1 MPPRT
6 SSIVTEEGPALDEET
21 TLQVPEAAEHGLEP
35 GTWPPA
41 LRRFAFFR
49 LVDSAIDQVD
59 PADRGRLAWEH
70 VLDGLAHLAEPEDWA
85 GSSADGRHLP
95 ILDSY
100 LRYTYQ
106 RLVIEQKI
114 AVTADGQYAALNT
127 GLLTPYAEAIFG
139 LFQRNRREDLQ
150 PWFFLRWASESDR
163 DILRHFPSPPD
174 LAEYVSDPA
183 DLVYDWRRR
192 LMPAYDHILTDNID
206 RFPADLS
213 THPVR
218 AKQALDAAIEWAVK
232 RARRNYKVIVP
243 QWYPKLGEA
252 GAQFLLPLDL
262 TGEPGADLALVVSAV
277 GKFYRGHTVLTL
289 DMAYTNARLVA
300 RPDSEW
306 LKPTPLPLRLMDEG
320 DEDGES
326 TSSRPR

>member
-1 MPPRT
+1 M
-6 SSIVTEEGPALDEET
+6 
-21 TLQVPEAAEHGLEP
+21 
-35 GTWPPA
+35 
-41 LRRFAFFR
+41 
-49 LVDSAIDQVD
+49 
-59 PADRGRLAWEH
+59 
-70 VLDGLAHLAEPEDWA
+70 VLPHLAEPEDWA

-114 AVTADGQYAALNT
+114 AVAADGQYAALNT

-163 DILRHFPSPPD
+163 DTLRHFPLPPD

-192 LMPAYDHILTDNID
+192 LMPAYDHILADNID

-213 THPVR
+213 THLCVQSKLLTPQSSGRSRGRVETTKSSCRNGVR
-218 AKQALDAAIEWAVK
+218 
-232 RARRNYKVIVP
+232 
-243 QWYPKLGEA
+243 
-252 GAQFLLPLDL
+252 
-262 TGEPGADLALVVSAV
+262 SS
-277 GKFYRGHTVLTL
+277 
-289 DMAYTNARLVA
+289 ARLVRSFSCRSILPGNPA
-300 RPDSEW
+300 
-306 LKPTPLPLRLMDEG
+306 PT
-320 DEDGES
+320 
-326 TSSRPR
+326 